1 MRKLI
6 APLAAAAAVLS
17 GFAVPAHA
25 EQVVIGVTVNDDFS
39 ATAVGTSTKPGET
52 FGDFQ
57 VVRVSATDS
66 LSDPHATTGGASVP
80 GIDGTTTG
88 VATYVVNAHPMDSS
102 NEPKAFF
109 FTSVTVCVKSPAV
122 NDGHVVCTAG
132 VGENTVISALTGP

>member
-52 FGDFQ
+52 FGGFQ
-57 VVRVSATDS
+57 IVRLSATDS
-66 LSDPHATTGGASVP
+66 LSDPHATVGGASVP
-80 GIDGTTTG
+80 GIAGTTTG
-88 VATYVVNAHPMDSS
+88 VATYVVNAHPMDGD
-102 NEPKAFF
+102 EPSAFV
-109 FTSVTVCVKSPAV
+109 FTSVTVCVKALG
-122 NDGHVVCTAG
+122 GHVTCTPG
-132 VGENTVISALTGP
+132 IGEGTVISALTGP